1 MGEWLKKRQLDAG
14 RDRPGAGGPM
24 PEAQDAGSTR
34 PTDIVRT
41 LQQGAGN
48 AAVASLIGG
57 VQRAPTKPG
66 DELMDPN
73 ADATPAPSG
82 TSADDA
88 AIIAQI
94 VGTNAAAPGAGTTST
109 TPAATSATVGAGA
122 ATAAAGT
129 AAADTTTGEQALF
142 DRTILDPIISIYA
155 VLRDEPPDFELAEQK
170 FNEIGMAMLEYQ
182 TRFETSNPQ
191 LWYMMMAIRG
201 WIGRPLNE
209 IHRRN
214 GTGRPM
220 SDRSIAEAVGE
231 LIPDLNAFRAKLP

>member
-1 MGEWLKKRQLDAG
+1 MGEWLKKRQVKAG

-24 PEAQDAGSTR
+24 PETQDAGSTR

-48 AAVASLIGG
+48 AAVASLMGA
-57 VQRAPTKPG
+57 QRAPTRPG

-94 VGTNAAAPGAGTTST
+94 VGTDSATPGNGTAPATAAP
-109 TPAATSATVGAGA
+109 TPATTGAGA

-129 AAADTTTGEQALF
+129 AAADKTTGEQALF
-142 DRTILDPIISIYA
+142 DRTILDPILSIYA

-201 WIGRPLNE
+201 WIGRPLRE
-209 IHRRN
+209 IHRRI
-214 GTGRPM
+214 GSDKPM
-220 SDRSIAEAVGE
+220 SDRGIAEAVGE
-231 LIPDLNAFRAKLP
+231 VIPDLNAFRAKLP